1 MRVGSLRSW
10 ATALSLAA
18 PLGASLS
25 ASLSA
30 PLCLAAPEGEGAGV
44 AQRAA
49 TKQLEMKK
57 VGYLGVSVSPVSARE
72 RGRLGLPEGVGLRV
86 DAVGE
91 GSPAAEAG
99 LKVGEV
105 LEQLGEQVLV
115 NTEQFRTLVRN
126 LAPGAKVELKARG
139 EAGPRR
145 VQAVVGGRE
154 AAAAG
159 EGGLRPLAPPAWVPG
174 ELRGRFD
181 GDFEFELPPPM
192 WLDGPDVF
200 IQPFEGLELSP
211 ELEKRFNEARERM
224 REAQQAMRQ
233 AMQDHVKAGRATA
246 QAQASQRVGSF
257 SDGEHTLTLKVTP
270 QGRLLKVEDR
280 EGKTLFDGPIDTPE
294 QRQGV
299 PEAARPKLERLERAG
314 QEPVIRWSDDG
325 RGGAGAALRPR
336 VLLREAPAP
345 GRFHVQ
351 QEHHEAVAVST
362 ISDGEHTLTVR
373 ADKGGKRLT
382 AKDRAGKTL
391 FDGPINTDAE
401 LQAVPAELREKLK
414 GIEVRTFTPGRQGPA
429 IKAFEPAG
437 APEKDKEF

>member
-1 MRVGSLRSW
+1 M
-10 ATALSLAA
+10 
-18 PLGASLS
+18 
-25 ASLSA
+25 
-30 PLCLAAPEGEGAGV
+30 
-44 AQRAA
+44 
-49 TKQLEMKK
+49 
-57 VGYLGVSVSPVSARE
+57 SARE

-270 QGRLLKVEDR
+270 QGRLLAALLGFNLGVEL
-280 EGKTLFDGPIDTPE
+280 GQLAIVALYFAATAL
-294 QRQGV
+294 
-299 PEAARPKLERLERAG
+299 AARTVSVGARSTLRDLANATVCGLGVYWWVARAY
-314 QEPVIRWSDDG
+314 
-325 RGGAGAALRPR
+325 AG
-336 VLLREAPAP
+336 
-345 GRFHVQ
+345 
-351 QEHHEAVAVST
+351 
-362 ISDGEHTLTVR
+362 
-373 ADKGGKRLT
+373 
-382 AKDRAGKTL
+382 
-391 FDGPINTDAE
+391 
-401 LQAVPAELREKLK
+401 
-414 GIEVRTFTPGRQGPA
+414 
-429 IKAFEPAG
+429 
-437 APEKDKEF
+437 